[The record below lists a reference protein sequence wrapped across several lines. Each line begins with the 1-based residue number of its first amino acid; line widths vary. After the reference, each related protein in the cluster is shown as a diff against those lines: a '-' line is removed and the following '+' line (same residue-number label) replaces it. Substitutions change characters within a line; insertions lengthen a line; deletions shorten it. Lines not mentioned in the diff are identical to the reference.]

1 MCGCLTF
8 SSKAAGFRISSL
20 TILTGWEKCARRNT
34 SQILG
39 LRKNCSLF
47 CKSWFSFLC
56 SEKKESLVTQVL
68 LKSFETILS
77 ATNHYLILLKGLLG
91 RICIGTTGAFI
102 LHEQNSCEAAAHLC
116 SSPDP
121 PPGHLCSVRGTGARG
136 GQMLRVWWR
145 QEHSP
150 SRINCSLVVIKAPE
164 NALSMAWIR
173 ELQVEF

>member
-20 TILTGWEKCARRNT
+20 TILTGWEKCERRNT

-56 SEKKESLVTQVL
+56 SEKRNHWVTQVL
-68 LKSFETILS
+68 LKSFENILS

-91 RICIGTTGAFI
+91 RILQLLYRYNNTS
-102 LHEQNSCEAAAHLC
+102 LLSCMSRIPVKLQLTCAAHLTHHLVTCARFVALEPGEGKC
-116 SSPDP
+116 SGCGGGRSTARAELIAALWWSRLQRMRSPW
-121 PPGHLCSVRGTGARG
+121 PG
-136 GQMLRVWWR
+136 
-145 QEHSP
+145 
-150 SRINCSLVVIKAPE
+150 
-164 NALSMAWIR
+164 
-173 ELQVEF
+173 